1 MRTIFLLLA
10 LLVGSLIAILAI
22 INNDVVTV
30 NYLLGQM
37 NLTSYMLILGSAF
50 AGAMFMGFLSIF
62 RSIQK
67 YMKSQGDRDYK
78 KMLEDRVKLLEN
90 ETKELTDELNKQ
102 QKEREQAAQ
111 KAYAD
116 LENEKKKLEE
126 ELKKQQKENDNIVE
140 SIPESV

>member
-10 LLVGSLIAILAI
+10 LLVGLLIAVAAI

-37 NLTSYMLILGSAF
+37 DLTLFMLILGSAF
-50 AGAMFMGFLSIF
+50 SGAMFMGFLSIF
-62 RSIQK
+62 RSIHK

-78 KMLEDRVKLLEN
+78 KVLEERVKLLES
-90 ETKELTDELNKQ
+90 ETKELEAELDKQ
-102 QKEREQAAQ
+102 QKEREQAAE

-140 SIPESV
+140 RIPESM